1 MVYSEY
7 TQLRILQLNSRGIRP
22 PIAKHLASE
31 GITVS
36 RKGVAKFIKKFAATG
51 KTMSFISL
59 SLLLRR
65 LLLKVP

>member
-1 MVYSEY
+1 MVFNKY

-22 PIAKHLASE
+22 PTIAKRLASE

-51 KTMSFISL
+51 KTTSEFIAF
-59 SLLLRR
+59 LRR

>member
-1 MVYSEY
+1 MVFNEY

-22 PIAKHLASE
+22 PIIAKHLASE

-51 KTMSFISL
+51 KTTSEFIAF
-59 SLLLRR
+59 LRR